1 VSAISLNRVST
12 SFSLSLSFC
21 LFLFPLLR
29 YVCLDKCIRSSLF
42 FFSLVAVVVCNNR
55 ENTAADGQ
63 HAFLSVH
70 SFKRGGTHA
79 RSVHN
84 DRTKGTQKKKE
95 RDVNLRYTYKKKM
108 MRNLHRREA
117 AARIICP
124 DVDLRRL

>member
-1 VSAISLNRVST
+1 VSAISLSGVST
-12 SFSLSLSFC
+12 SFSLVSFS
-21 LFLFPLLR
+21 LFPFLR

-42 FFSLVAVVVCNNR
+42 FIFSLVAVVCNNR

-63 HAFLSVH
+63 HAFASVH

-84 DRTKGTQKKKE
+84 DRTKGTQKKE
-95 RDVNLRYTYKKKM
+95 RDVNLRHTKKKKM
-108 MRNLHRREA
+108 MRNWHRREA